1 MKNDFY
7 TNVAVLGNNILYRG
21 IRDGKRIRG
30 KIPYRPTLYV
40 ASKKPT
46 EYKTLFGDYVDTMRP
61 GGIKECR
68 EFVEQYK
75 DVSGFTIYGNT
86 NYQYAFISDAHPNDI
101 EWDIEM
107 LNIAIVDIEVA
118 SDNGFPEPTAANE
131 EITAIT
137 IKLDGKYHV
146 FGCGA
151 FDASVMEYD
160 VQYVKCSS
168 EVDLLKRFLDHWTLN
183 YPDIVTGWN
192 IKFFDF
198 PYLVNRINKILG
210 EKDVARLSPWG
221 RVNDR
226 TVTIMGRA
234 NIAYEMLGIATL
246 DYIEMYRKF
255 APGGVSQESYKLNN
269 IANVEIGEKKISYEE
284 YDNLHT
290 LYRENYQKFIEYN
303 IHDVRLVE
311 KLDDKLKLIELALT
325 LAYDSKTNYEDV
337 FTQVRM
343 WDALIYNHLRKKNI
357 VIPPKNDN
365 EKNAAY
371 EGAFVK
377 DPLVGMHSWMAS
389 FDLNSL
395 YPHLI
400 MQYNLSP
407 ETLVQ
412 PSDYTDEMHQILRN
426 RISVDELLARNVN
439 TSALKELN
447 VTLTPNK
454 QFFRTDIHGFLPEM
468 MERMYDDRSVYKKK
482 AIEAKKELETCKDE
496 AMRYEIEKRI
506 ARYNNLQ
513 LAKKVSLNSAYG
525 AMGNQ
530 YFRFFDIRIAEA
542 ITLAGQL
549 SIRWI
554 ELRINEYMNKLLK
567 TENVDYVVASDT
579 DSIYLTL
586 DTIVRRSFGDRVGSA
601 DPAKIIAFMDKV
613 CETKIQPYIDE
624 VYQDLASY
632 MNAYAQKMQMKREA
646 LADRGI
652 WTAKKR
658 YIMNVYNNEGVQ
670 YAKPK
675 LKVMGLEMIKSS
687 TPAAIREKMKD
698 AIEIILRG
706 SESDVQNF
714 IEKFKDDFKNLPPE
728 EISFPRGV
736 TGMKDYADA
745 SNVYKKGTPIHV
757 KGALLYNNLLQKH
770 KLTKK
775 YPKIQ
780 EGEKL
785 RFTYLRLPN
794 VINDTVISYPGRLPP
809 EFDLHRFVDYDL
821 QFDKAFIEPLKSI
834 LDCVGWKAYQE
845 SDLTSFFS

>member
-1 MKNDFY
+1 MIKDFY

-21 IRDGKRIRG
+21 IRDGKKIRG

-40 ASKKPT
+40 SSKKST
-46 EYKTLFGDYVDTMRP
+46 EYKTLFGEYVDTVHP

-68 EFVEQYK
+68 EFVEKYK
-75 DVSGFTIYGNT
+75 DVRGFTVYGNT
-86 NYQYAFISDAHPNDI
+86 NYQYAFISDAHPDDI
-101 EWDIEM
+101 EWDIEKI
-107 LNIAIVDIEVA
+107 NIAIIDIEVA

-137 IKLDGKYHV
+137 IKSNGRYYV
-146 FGCGA
+146 FGCGT
-151 FDASVMEYD
+151 FDASTIKYD

-168 EVDLLKRFLDHWTLN
+168 EIDLLNKFLDHWTLN

-210 EKDVARLSPWG
+210 EKEVYRLSPWG
-221 RVNDR
+221 RVSDR
-226 TVTIMGRA
+226 TVVIMGRT
-234 NIAYEMLGIATL
+234 NTAYEMLGIATL

-269 IANVEIGEKKISYEE
+269 IANVELNEKKISYEE
-284 YDNLHT
+284 YDSLDH
-290 LYRENYQKFIEYN
+290 LYRKNYQKFIEYN

-343 WDALIYNHLRKKNI
+343 WDTLIYNHLRKKNI
-357 VIPPKNDN
+357 VIPPKNEN

-377 DPLVGMHSWMAS
+377 DPLVGMHKWMAS

-412 PSDYTDEMHQILRN
+412 ASNYKKEMHDILRN
-426 RISVDELLARNVN
+426 KISVDELLLQNVDI
-439 TSALKELN
+439 SALKELN
-447 VTLTPNK
+447 VTFTPNK
-454 QFFRTDIHGFLPEM
+454 QFFRRDIHGFLPEI
-468 MERMYDDRSVYKKK
+468 MERMYEDRFVYKRK
-482 AIEAKKELETCKDE
+482 ALQAKKELENCKNED
-496 AMRYEIEKRI
+496 MRYEIEKRI

-513 LAKKVSLNSAYG
+513 LAKKLSLNSAYG
-525 AMGNQ
+525 AMGNKH
-530 YFRFFDIRIAEA
+530 FRFFDIRIAEA

-554 ELRINEYMNKLLK
+554 ELRINEYINKLLK

-586 DTIVRRSFGDRVGSA
+586 DGIVCRSFGDRIESTE
-601 DPAKIIAFMDKV
+601 PAKIITFMDKI
-613 CETKIQPYIDE
+613 CETKIQPFIDE
-624 VYQDLASY
+624 AYQDLASY

-658 YIMNVYNNEGVQ
+658 YIMNVYNNEGIQ

-687 TPAAIREKMKD
+687 TPAAIREKMKH

-706 SESDVQNF
+706 SESDIQNF
-714 IEKFKDDFKNLPPE
+714 IEIFKKEFNNLSPE
-728 EISFPRGV
+728 DISFPRGV
-736 TGMKDYADA
+736 TGMETYEDA
-745 SNVYKKGTPIHV
+745 GTIYKKGTPIHV
-757 KGALLYNNLLQKH
+757 KGALLYNNLLKKH
-770 KLTKK
+770 NLTKR

-785 RFTYLRLPN
+785 RFTYLKLPN
-794 VINDTVISYPGRLPP
+794 VINDTVISYPGRLPK
-809 EFDLHRFVDYDL
+809 EFDLHRFVNYDL
-821 QFDKAFIEPLKSI
+821 QFDKAFIEPLKAI

>member
-21 IRDGKRIRG
+21 IRDGKKIRG

-40 ASKKPT
+40 SSKKPT
-46 EYKTLFGDYVDTMRP
+46 EYKTLFGEYVDTVRP

-86 NYQYAFISDAHPNDI
+86 NYQYAFISDAHQTDI
-101 EWDIEM
+101 DWDIEKI
-107 LNIAIVDIEVA
+107 NVAIIDIEVA
-118 SDNGFPEPTAANE
+118 SENGFPEPTAANE

-137 IKLDGKYHV
+137 IKSDGKYHV
-146 FGCGA
+146 FGCGT
-151 FDASVMEYD
+151 FDASTIEYD

-168 EVDLLKRFLDHWTLN
+168 EIDLLKRFLDHWTLN

-198 PYLVNRINKILG
+198 PYLVNRINRIIG
-210 EKDVARLSPWG
+210 EKEVARLSPWG

-226 TVTIMGRA
+226 TVTIMGRT

-269 IANVEIGEKKISYEE
+269 IANVELGEKKISYEE
-284 YDNLHT
+284 YDSLHH

-377 DPLVGMHSWMAS
+377 DPLVGMHKWMAS

-412 PSDYTDEMHQILRN
+412 ASDYTDEMHGILSN
-426 RISVDELLARNVN
+426 RISVDELLARNVD
-439 TSALKELN
+439 TSVLKQLN

-468 MERMYDDRSVYKKK
+468 MERMYEDRSVYKKK
-482 AIEAKKELETCKDE
+482 AIEAKKKLETCQDE
-496 AMRYEIEKRI
+496 DMRYEIEKRI

-554 ELRINEYMNKLLK
+554 ELRINEYLNKLLK

-586 DTIVRRSFGDRVGSA
+586 DGIVCRSFGDRIGSIES
-601 DPAKIIAFMDKV
+601 AKIIAFMDKV
-613 CETKIQPYIDE
+613 CETKIQPFIDE

-675 LKVMGLEMIKSS
+675 LKVMGLEVIKSS

-698 AIEIILRG
+698 AIEIIIRG

-714 IEKFKDDFKNLPPE
+714 IESFKKEFKNLPPE

-736 TGMKDYADA
+736 TGMKDYKDA
-745 SNVYKKGTPIHV
+745 GNIYKKGTPIHV
-757 KGALLYNNLLQKH
+757 KGALIYNHLLQKH
-770 KLTKK
+770 GLEKK

-794 VINDTVISYPGRLPP
+794 IVNETVISYPGRLPQ
-809 EFDLHRFVDYDL
+809 EFDLHRFVDYDT

-834 LDCVGWKAYQE
+834 LDCVGWNAFE
-845 SDLTSFFS
+845 EASLTSFFS